1 MSLFPSREDALEFLE
16 DYDLDEARVMLLMEL
31 GRTLKAAEIHAK
43 NGNML
48 KAVEILTASPTHNF
62 DHVQPAIRYLLAGFR
77 RSLILGAPTSSL
89 TVSKLLALADLLNES
104 AIKQQ
109 DIHEVN
115 LSRFATGGSYTL
127 APLARD
133 V

>member
-1 MSLFPSREDALEFLE
+1 MDNH
-16 DYDLDEARVMLLMEL
+16 YLDEARVKLLEQL
-31 GRTLKAAEIHAK
+31 GRVPEAAEIHAR
-43 NGNML
+43 NGDML